1 MESENIKIGDFKSTK
16 FSGIFF
22 HLHLGLFNFNSIAIP
37 NCPERW
43 KVIFLKSVAN
53 TLEGNKYSLNIYLF
67 EY

>member
-22 HLHLGLFNFNSIAIP
+22 HLHFNFNSIAIP
-37 NCPERW
+37 NCSERW
-43 KVIFLKSVAN
+43 RVIFLKSVAN
-53 TLEGNKYSLNIYLF
+53 TLEGNEYSLNIYLF